1 MIHQTFSKGTS
12 SYISEHFLTNTT
24 RRWGPPD
31 TQKKGPQTIME
42 LEFTPCKVLGTLFH
56 VLEDK
61 YSSTA
66 GPCSMFW
73 RVTPNPWPNPPPVDA
88 ARRPNA
94 AHAGRPDLIP
104 KAWCGRCQLQCF
116 DRASEPPPPGGV
128 RNQHVSCPYH
138 PTVFGL
144 LGPGLDGG
152 ILLRLTTIHGWLHAR
167 YKLAHNG
174 EAFAWKGG
182 KLKL

>member
-1 MIHQTFSKGTS
+1 MNIFSQTPLGAGAHPIHRRRVHKPSWNWS
-12 SYISEHFLTNTT
+12 SPPVRYSEH
-24 RRWGPPD
+24 
-31 TQKKGPQTIME
+31 
-42 LEFTPCKVLGTLFH
+42 
-56 VLEDK
+56 
-61 YSSTA
+61 Y
-66 GPCSMFW
+66 SMFW
-73 RVTPNPWPNPPPVDA
+73 RTSTLPQRGRAPCFGGSPQIPGPTPPPVDA